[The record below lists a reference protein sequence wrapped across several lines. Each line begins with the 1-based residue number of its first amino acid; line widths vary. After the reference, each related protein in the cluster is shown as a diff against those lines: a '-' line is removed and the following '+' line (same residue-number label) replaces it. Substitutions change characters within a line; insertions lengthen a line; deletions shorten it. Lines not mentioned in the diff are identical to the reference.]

1 MPRLCTPLIALC
13 AALAL
18 PAAQPAAAGPHDGRA
33 EFSDDP
39 RHDWAP
45 EFDRLDDNE
54 YRLIPL
60 RRAIE
65 IASARFE
72 GRVIAARL
80 TGPTPHERDRGVALV
95 HELRMLT
102 PARDVLRIRID
113 ARSGV
118 FLEVA
123 GAGLTKARRKG
134 HDQ

>member
-1 MPRLCTPLIALC
+1 MTRLCTPLIALC

-18 PAAQPAAAGPHDGRA
+18 PAALPAGPRDGGA

-39 RHDWAP
+39 GHDWAP

-65 IASARFE
+65 IASARFD

-113 ARSGV
+113 ARSGD

-134 HDQ
+134 HDR

>member
-1 MPRLCTPLIALC
+1 MIRLCTPLIALC

-18 PAAQPAAAGPHDGRA
+18 PVPAWTGDGGA

-45 EFDRLDDNE
+45 EFERLDDNE
-54 YRLIPL
+54 YRLISL
-60 RRAIE
+60 RHAIE
-65 IASARFE
+65 IASARFD

-80 TGPTPHERDRGVALV
+80 TGPSPHERDRGVALV

-113 ARSGV
+113 ARSGA

-134 HDQ
+134 HDR

>member
-1 MPRLCTPLIALC
+1 MTRLCTPLIALC

-18 PAAQPAAAGPHDGRA
+18 PAAQPAAAGPLDGRA
-33 EFSDDP
+33 EFPDDP

-65 IASARFE
+65 IASARFD

-113 ARSGV
+113 ARSGD

-134 HDQ
+134 HDR

>member
-1 MPRLCTPLIALC
+1 MIRLCTPLIALC
-13 AALAL
+13 ATLAL
-18 PAAQPAAAGPHDGRA
+18 PATLPAAAGPRDGGA
-33 EFSDDP
+33 GFSDDP
-39 RHDWAP
+39 GHDWAP
-45 EFDRLDDNE
+45 EFDRLGDNE

-65 IASARFE
+65 IASARFD

-113 ARSGV
+113 ARSGD

-134 HDQ
+134 HDR